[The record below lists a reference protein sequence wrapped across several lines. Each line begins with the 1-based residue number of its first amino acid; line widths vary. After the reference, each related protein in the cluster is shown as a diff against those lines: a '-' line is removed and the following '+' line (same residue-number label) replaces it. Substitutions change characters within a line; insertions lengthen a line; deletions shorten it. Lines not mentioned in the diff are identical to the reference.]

1 MGGLQSCAQ
10 LADIAPDLIYAYQRD
25 GAVLLKNVLTEAE
38 LDLLRKGVEEAHAR
52 PSPRYSR
59 VQSADGGGETIVDQ
73 LPSQE
78 SPSLNALVKQ
88 GHIARIAAQMMCAP
102 SAQLV
107 LDQLFYKQAG
117 RVVPTP
123 WHQDTPFLCV
133 RGHDIARVWLS
144 CDPSPAD
151 ITVQVVRGSHR
162 WNVIYSTLSE
172 AQSGVQT
179 SDEGGAFSYDGIG
192 DARQPPTPDIERY
205 RDSFDILT
213 FDVEPGDAV
222 VFHGHVLHGASGRD
236 DYPLPRRAFATLWGG
251 PELRCHRPGGFSM
264 PTVGQLSGHEAPHG
278 ARIGDHP
285 EEFPF
290 YWREDAAA

>member
-10 LADIAPDLIYAYQRD
+10 LADVAPEQMETYQRD

-38 LDLLRKGVEEAHAR
+38 LALLRAGVEEAHDR

-59 VQSADGGGETIVDQ
+59 VQSAEGGGETMVDQ
-73 LPSQE
+73 LPSLE
-78 SPSLNALVKQ
+78 SPSLKTLVE
-88 GHIARIAAQMMCAP
+88 GGRIAAIAARMMGTP

-144 CDPSPAD
+144 CDASPPD

-162 WNVIYSTLSE
+162 WNVIYSTQSE
-172 AQSGVQT
+172 AQSANIVAANIQHIFAVTEQT
-179 SDEGGAFSYDGIG
+179 GEGTRSTAQLVRELSKS
-192 DARQPPTPDIERY
+192 AE
-205 RDSFDILT
+205 
-213 FDVEPGDAV
+213 
-222 VFHGHVLHGASGRD
+222 
-236 DYPLPRRAFATLWGG
+236 
-251 PELRCHRPGGFSM
+251 ELRAS
-264 PTVGQLSGHEAPHG
+264 V
-278 ARIGDHP
+278 ARFKI
-285 EEFPF
+285 
-290 YWREDAAA
+290 A

>member
-1 MGGLQSCAQ
+1 MGGSQACAQ
-10 LADIAPDLIYAYQRD
+10 PMEIAPALVDAYERD
-25 GAVLLKNVLTEAE
+25 GAVLLRNVLDPAE
-38 LDLLRKGVEEAHAR
+38 LDLLHAGVEEANAR

-59 VQSADGGGETIVDQ
+59 VRSADGKGETVVDQ
-73 LPSQE
+73 F
-78 SPSLNALVKQ
+78 PSLAGPSLKALIER
-88 GHIARIAAQMMCAP
+88 GRLAAIAARMMRTP

-107 LDQLFYKQAG
+107 LDQLFYKPAG

-151 ITVQVVRGSHR
+151 LTVQVVRGSHR
-162 WNVIYSTLSE
+162 WNVIYSTQSE
-172 AQSGVQT
+172 ADTGVRT
-179 SDEGGAFSYDGIG
+179 SEEGGAFSYDGIG

-222 VFHGHVLHGASGRD
+222 VFHGHVLHGAAGRD

-251 PELRCHRPGGFSM
+251 PELRCYRPGGFTM
-264 PTVGQLSGHEAPHG
+264 PTVGALSGHQAPHG

-290 YWREDAAA
+290 YWKEDAAG